1 MKKIV
6 RLTESDLVRLVKR
19 IISEGERYGSFGDE
33 KWVDMDTDQYSDD
46 DMNDDDFDTEDFD
59 DYESFHEKHPKRRDL
74 SGVVSD
80 TVSYLASYQQK
91 KVLFITTSTRY
102 PFNTGYDKG
111 GVEDELPKSTELAL
125 FIKDSIPNKS
135 SWIDIPQ
142 LKIVPCEG
150 NVSHKT
156 GNSCGV
162 MDSALKDK
170 KKNPSGNH
178 RCWASVNDKSDQLW
192 KVSDEIF
199 NADIILFFGSIRWG
213 QANSFYQKL
222 IERLCWIENRWASLG
237 EENIIKGKDSGF
249 IFVGQ
254 NWNGS
259 NVVKTEKQVLKFYG
273 FNTPDELFW
282 NWQFTHN
289 VNDES
294 LSSYKKAILVFEN
307 LFDIVMKKFIEKYK
321 KLSEHFK

>member
-1 MKKIV
+1 MNAQEKKT
-6 RLTESDLVRLVKR
+6 L
-19 IISEGERYGSFGDE
+19 
-33 KWVDMDTDQYSDD
+33 
-46 DMNDDDFDTEDFD
+46 
-59 DYESFHEKHPKRRDL
+59 DYL
-74 SGVVSD
+74 
-80 TVSYLASYQQK
+80 K
-91 KVLFITTSTRY
+91 KKNKILFLTTSNRWD
-102 PFNTGYDKG
+102 GH
-111 GVEDELPKSTELAL
+111 EDQPKSTALAYRFAL
-125 FIKDSIPNKS
+125 EIGNDKVTVLEIPL
-135 SWIDIPQ
+135 
-142 LKIVPCEG
+142 LKIYPCEG
-150 NVSHKT
+150 NVSSSK

-162 MDSALKDK
+162 KEAMLKDK
-170 KKNPSGNH
+170 SKNPTGQL
-178 RCWASVNDKSDQLW
+178 RCWASYNNPDDELY
-192 KVSDEIF
+192 KVANEIF
-199 NADIILFFGSIRWG
+199 KADAVVFFGSIRWG

-282 NWQFTHN
+282 NWQFTDN
-289 VNDES
+289 VNEES
-294 LSSYKKAILVFEN
+294 LSSYKEAIVVFGK

>member
-1 MKKIV
+1 MNAQEKKT
-6 RLTESDLVRLVKR
+6 L
-19 IISEGERYGSFGDE
+19 
-33 KWVDMDTDQYSDD
+33 
-46 DMNDDDFDTEDFD
+46 
-59 DYESFHEKHPKRRDL
+59 DYL
-74 SGVVSD
+74 
-80 TVSYLASYQQK
+80 K
-91 KVLFITTSTRY
+91 KKNKILFLTTSNRWD
-102 PFNTGYDKG
+102 GH
-111 GVEDELPKSTELAL
+111 EDQPKSTALAYRFAL
-125 FIKDSIPNKS
+125 EIGNDKVTVLEIPL
-135 SWIDIPQ
+135 
-142 LKIVPCEG
+142 LKIYPCEG
-150 NVSHKT
+150 NVSSSK

-162 MDSALKDK
+162 KEAMLKDK
-170 KKNPSGNH
+170 SKNPTGH
-178 RCWASVNDKSDQLW
+178 LRCWASYNNPDDELY
-192 KVSDEIF
+192 KVANEIF
-199 NADIILFFGSIRWG
+199 KADAVVFFGSIRWG

-282 NWQFTHN
+282 NWQFTDN
-289 VNDES
+289 ANEES
-294 LSSYKKAILVFEN
+294 LSSYKEAIVVFEK